1 MKNPF
6 KHAHTPKTQPLQ
18 QRLISTPTA
27 LCDLTDADLEQAQG
41 GKDSIS
47 RVSVEFYVET
57 MKVTFQKG

>member
-6 KHAHTPKTQPLQ
+6 KHAHTPNPQPSQ
-18 QRLISTPTA
+18 QRLSSTSTA
-27 LCDLTDADLEQAQG
+27 LCDLTDADLKQVQG

-57 MKVTFQKG
+57 MKVTFQK